1 MKYAVVSDVHGNLEA
16 LKSVLAD
23 IKQRRISDILFAGD
37 AVGYGP
43 DPDACV
49 RLLKDECSVLIAGN
63 HDWAVLG
70 LADLDRFNP
79 YAREAVEW
87 TRRVVREETR
97 AFLEELPL
105 TKALRDRHAF
115 VAHGTPDEPE
125 KWHYLCSL
133 RDAEKSFHHFDEQI
147 CFVGHSHQPFI
158 IERLPS
164 GEMLW
169 YRSAI
174 TGGET
179 ERYIVNVGSVGQ
191 PRDGD
196 PRACYALVDGHKIT
210 IHRVAYDVEKTQTK
224 MRVLGLPALLIERLA
239 RGT

>member
-1 MKYAVVSDVHGNLEA
+1 
-16 LKSVLAD
+16 
-23 IKQRRISDILFAGD
+23 
-37 AVGYGP
+37 
-43 DPDACV
+43 
-49 RLLKDECSVLIAGN
+49 
-63 HDWAVLG
+63 
-70 LADLDRFNP
+70 
-79 YAREAVEW
+79 
-87 TRRVVREETR
+87 VVREETR

-133 RDAEKSFHHFDEQI
+133 RDAEKSFHQFEEQI

-179 ERYIVNVGSVGQ
+179 ERYIVNVGSV
-191 PRDGD
+191 
-196 PRACYALVDGHKIT
+196 
-210 IHRVAYDVEKTQTK
+210 
-224 MRVLGLPALLIERLA
+224 LGLVGFPTEGAYNMSKFAVRAFTECLWSELDGTGVRAVSVLPGFVRTNIGKAARRCAEWGPEEARVGGIAMRLMTTSPEKCAADIVAGIERGKKRILTGNLA
-239 RGT
+239 FRLDWLSRLLPSAYPAVLKPLLNSHDRSRRATGRGKSS